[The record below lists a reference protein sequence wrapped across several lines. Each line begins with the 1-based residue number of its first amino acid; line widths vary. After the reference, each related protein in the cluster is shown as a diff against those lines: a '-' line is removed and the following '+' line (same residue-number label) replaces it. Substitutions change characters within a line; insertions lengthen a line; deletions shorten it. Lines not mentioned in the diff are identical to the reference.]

1 MKHIRKIGFML
12 LAVLLLTGC
21 TGSGTLE
28 LDESFLVPLKIGAL
42 EYDAEKKTGSLVYLQ
57 PGEKIITQLGC
68 GYEDMDTVNINL
80 HFAYEGGSCTV
91 TSPDKDI
98 QMAMRDGAGCLY
110 RGYAH
115 EWDTWNYSYEH
126 EINNTGWIG
135 VNPLGSERGH
145 FWFDTWDE
153 ERENDRYKKIPV
165 GRECFLTI
173 EAFDFTLGKK
183 AVTAKLRICQLPSQT
198 DPTAKSYYF
207 EIELVEYEL
216 SDTFKMMLQ

>member
-1 MKHIRKIGFML
+1 MTEKGRAMKHIRKIGFTL

-98 QMAMRDGAGCLY
+98 
-110 RGYAH
+110 
-115 EWDTWNYSYEH
+115 
-126 EINNTGWIG
+126 
-135 VNPLGSERGH
+135 
-145 FWFDTWDE
+145 
-153 ERENDRYKKIPV
+153 
-165 GRECFLTI
+165 
-173 EAFDFTLGKK
+173 
-183 AVTAKLRICQLPSQT
+183 
-198 DPTAKSYYF
+198 
-207 EIELVEYEL
+207 
-216 SDTFKMMLQ
+216 